1 MIDFAWFFKIIWKTD
16 WVCLEGDW
24 QHQTQQPIIR
34 ISKPQQL
41 VVMHVLNSFER
52 ESLYRFCAL
61 TVSFVE
67 AGRIAR
73 PALGWSSFLHNKRT
87 VHSSLVFAER
97 FSAKMKNEESCKPLE
112 IYVYIYIYT
121 LYFDKTR
128 PLTAH
133 RSRTWHMPGFVGW
146 TAAKLKI
153 SRAWQELEREVSLC
167 MALGVASHRL
177 ESCFTRE
184 MWSWLQGAA
193 PDKGAEH
200 QPECLCK

>member
-112 IYVYIYIYT
+112 IYVYIYTHYI
-121 LYFDKTR
+121 LTR
-128 PLTAH
+128 QGRSPLTVAGLDTCPVLWDGQL
-133 RSRTWHMPGFVGW
+133 RSWKYLGLGKSWR
-146 TAAKLKI
+146 
-153 SRAWQELEREVSLC
+153 ERFLC
-167 MALGVASHRL
+167 VWRLG
-177 ESCFTRE
+177 
-184 MWSWLQGAA
+184 
-193 PDKGAEH
+193 
-200 QPECLCK
+200 